1 MIVVQRTIQ
10 QIYPGKNAELAAL
23 DKRWDAIEQG
33 LGFPPK
39 KRLWSISGGHDT
51 NTLIIERQWESLAAM
66 EGAYEKSFA
75 DPDIQALEA
84 ESDAIIK
91 SSRIEL
97 YTPAP

>member
-1 MIVVQRTIQ
+1 MIVVERIVQ
-10 QIYPGKNAELAAL
+10 QIYPGKNAELEAL
-23 DKRWDAIEQG
+23 DKRWDAIEKG

-39 KRLWSISGGHDT
+39 KRLWSISGAHTT

-66 EGAYEKSFA
+66 EAAYENSFA

-84 ESDAIIK
+84 EGDAIIK

-97 YTPAP
+97 YMPA